1 MVATFFRRYYKT
13 EYICIKINRIPAGM
27 FHVFHSELPFIVNL
41 LILLLTAKLLGEL
54 AERFGQPSMI
64 GEVIAGVILGPS
76 ILNIIPGAGEIKV
89 IAELG
94 VFMLIVLAGME
105 IEVEEIRNSIRG
117 RNIWI
122 ALLGFIVPM
131 LSGIGIGLIFH
142 FSNTFTI
149 FLGLCIAI
157 TALPVSIR
165 ILMDLGKLKTAI
177 GQRIISAAIFNDI
190 VALLILGIILD
201 FNDATKTI
209 RDLTFTILF
218 TAMKVGVF
226 TSILMIAYQFFK
238 FAKRKVNVIN
248 PRVDKFL
255 LYLRGKESLFAV
267 VILFVLIFSSIAE
280 LLGLHF
286 VVGAFFGAILIPRS
300 MFTNRDFGKV
310 QRSISGITMGFL
322 APVFFA
328 TMGISFT
335 FAALNNG
342 MLLAVVLFASF
353 FSKIF
358 GGYLGGRLAGFN
370 KAKSLTLG
378 LGLNARG
385 IMELVI
391 ANIALAKGFID
402 VPVFSI
408 LVLMALL
415 TTIFTPFLLK
425 AGFRLIDR
433 RDRKNLNTYT

>member
-1 MVATFFRRYYKT
+1 
-13 EYICIKINRIPAGM
+13 M
-27 FHVFHSELPFIVNL
+27 FHLVHTQLPFIVNL
-41 LILLLTAKLLGEL
+41 LILLLVAKLLGEL
-54 AERFGQPSMI
+54 AERFRQPSMI
-64 GEVIAGVILGPS
+64 GEVMAGVILGPS
-76 ILNIIPGAGEIKV
+76 LLHIIPDAGEIKV

-117 RNIWI
+117 KNIWI

-131 LSGIGIGLIFH
+131 ASGIGIGLLFH

-165 ILMDLGKLKTAI
+165 ILMDLGKLKTDVA
-177 GQRIISAAIFNDI
+177 QRIISAAIFNDI

-201 FNDATKTI
+201 FNDASKNLGA
-209 RDLTFTILF
+209 LTVSVLWTTL
-218 TAMKVGVF
+218 KVGVF
-226 TSILMIAYQFFK
+226 TGILMVAYHFFK
-238 FAKRKVNVIN
+238 LAKRKVNVVN
-248 PRVDKFL
+248 PRMNKFTH
-255 LYLRGKESLFAV
+255 YLRGKESIFAL

-300 MFTNRDFGKV
+300 MFANRDFDKV

-322 APVFFA
+322 APIFFA
-328 TMGISFT
+328 TMGISFN
-335 FAALNNG
+335 FGSLNNWT
-342 MLLAVVLFASF
+342 LLVSVLFASF

-370 KAKSLTLG
+370 RAKSVTLG

-402 VPVFSI
+402 VPIFSI

-415 TTIFTPFLLK
+415 TTILTPFLLK
-425 AGFRLIDR
+425 AGFGLIDKS
-433 RDRKNLNTYT
+433 DGKPVNTFT

>member
-1 MVATFFRRYYKT
+1 
-13 EYICIKINRIPAGM
+13 M
-27 FHVFHSELPFIVNL
+27 FHVVHYQLPFIVNL
-41 LILLLTAKLLGEL
+41 LLLLLVAKLLGEL
-54 AERFGQPSMI
+54 AERFRQPSMI

-76 ILNIIPGAGEIKV
+76 MLNIISGPGEIKV

-117 RNIWI
+117 KNMWI
-122 ALLGFIVPM
+122 ALLGFIIPM
-131 LSGIGIGLIFH
+131 ASGIAIGLIFH
-142 FSNTFTI
+142 FSNTFTT

-165 ILMDLGKLKTAI
+165 ILMDLGKLKTDV

-190 VALLILGIILD
+190 LALLILGIILD
-201 FNDATKTI
+201 FSDESKNI
-209 RDLTFTILF
+209 RDLTFSILF
-218 TAMKVGVF
+218 TTMKVGIF
-226 TSILMIAYQFFK
+226 TSILVVAYHFFK
-238 FAKRKVNVIN
+238 LAKRKVSVIN
-248 PRVDKFL
+248 PRMNQFL
-255 LYLRGKESLFAV
+255 KYLRGKESVFAL

-300 MFTNRDFGKV
+300 MFANRDFERV

-322 APVFFA
+322 APIFFA
-328 TMGISFT
+328 TMGVAFDIG
-335 FAALNNG
+335 AMNDGL
-342 MLLAVVLFASF
+342 LLAVILFASF

-358 GGYLGGRLAGFN
+358 GGYLGGRMAGFN
-370 KAKSLTLG
+370 HPKSLTVG

-391 ANIALAKGFID
+391 ANIALAKGFIN
-402 VPVFSI
+402 VAVFSI
-408 LVLMALL
+408 LVAMALL
-415 TTIFTPFLLK
+415 TTILTPFLLK
-425 AGFRLIDR
+425 EGFSLIDR
-433 RDRKNLNTYT
+433 KNGKPLRANHRHKSL

>member
-1 MVATFFRRYYKT
+1 LCQNKGIQAACFISST
-13 EYICIKINRIPAGM
+13 IN
-27 FHVFHSELPFIVNL
+27 FLSLSTSLYFCL
-41 LILLLTAKLLGEL
+41 LQLLMGEL
-54 AERFGQPSMI
+54 AERLRQPSMI

-76 ILNIIPGAGEIKV
+76 ILNIISGPGEIKV

-122 ALLGFIVPM
+122 ALLGFVIPM
-131 LSGIGIGLIFH
+131 ISGIAIGLIFN

-165 ILMDLGKLKTAI
+165 ILMDLGKLKTSV

-190 VALLILGIILD
+190 LALLILGIILD
-201 FNDATKTI
+201 FNDETKNI
-209 RDLTFTILF
+209 RDLTFSILF
-218 TAMKVGVF
+218 TAMKVGIF
-226 TSILMIAYQFFK
+226 TLVLVTAYRFFK
-238 FAKRKVNVIN
+238 LAKRKVNVIN
-248 PRVDKFL
+248 PRVNKFL
-255 LYLRGKESLFAV
+255 LYLRGKESLFAL

-300 MFTNRDFGKV
+300 MFANRDFEKV

-322 APVFFA
+322 APIFFA
-328 TMGISFT
+328 TMGIAFNFS
-335 FAALNNG
+335 ALNDG
-342 MLLAVVLFASF
+342 LLLTVVLFASF

-370 KAKSLTLG
+370 NAKSLTLG

-402 VPVFSI
+402 VPIFSI

-415 TTIFTPFLLK
+415 TTILTPFLLN
-425 AGFRLIDR
+425 AGFRLIDKQSL
-433 RDRKNLNTYT
+433 KNVNTYT

>member
-1 MVATFFRRYYKT
+1 
-13 EYICIKINRIPAGM
+13 M
-27 FHVFHSELPFIVNL
+27 FHIVHNQLPFIVNL
-41 LILLLTAKLLGEL
+41 LILLLSAKLLGEL
-54 AERFGQPSMI
+54 AERLGQPSMI
-64 GEVIAGVILGPS
+64 GEVLAGVILGPS
-76 ILNIIPGAGEIKV
+76 LFNIISAPGEIKV

-122 ALLGFIVPM
+122 ALLGFLVPM
-131 LSGIGIGLIFH
+131 ASGIAIGLFFH

-165 ILMDLGKLKTAI
+165 ILMDLGKLKTAV

-190 VALLILGIILD
+190 VALLVLGIILD
-201 FNDATKTI
+201 FNDESKNI
-209 RDLTFTILF
+209 KDLTFSILF

-226 TSILMIAYQFFK
+226 TLVLVIAYRFFK

-248 PRVDKFL
+248 PRMNKFL
-255 LYLRGKESLFAV
+255 LYLRGKESVFAL

-300 MFTNRDFGKV
+300 MFANRDFEKV

-322 APVFFA
+322 APIFFA
-328 TMGISFT
+328 TMGISFN
-335 FAALNNG
+335 FSALNDG
-342 MLLAVVLFASF
+342 LLLIVVLIASF

-370 KAKSLTLG
+370 QAKSLTLG

-402 VPVFSI
+402 ISVFSI

-415 TTIFTPFLLK
+415 TTILTPFLLK
-425 AGFRLIDR
+425 EGFRLIDR
-433 RDRKNLNTYT
+433 NKESNLNTFT

>member
-1 MVATFFRRYYKT
+1 
-13 EYICIKINRIPAGM
+13 M
-27 FHVFHSELPFIVNL
+27 FHIVHNQLPFIVNL
-41 LILLLTAKLLGEL
+41 LILLLSAKLLGEL
-54 AERFGQPSMI
+54 AERLGQPSMI
-64 GEVIAGVILGPS
+64 GEVLAGVILGPS
-76 ILNIIPGAGEIKV
+76 LFNIISAPGEIKV

-122 ALLGFIVPM
+122 ALLGFLVPM
-131 LSGIGIGLIFH
+131 ASGIAIGLFFH

-165 ILMDLGKLKTAI
+165 ILMDLGKLKTAV

-190 VALLILGIILD
+190 VALLVLGIILD
-201 FNDATKTI
+201 FNDESKNI
-209 RDLTFTILF
+209 KDLTFSILF

-226 TSILMIAYQFFK
+226 TLVLVIAYRFFK

-248 PRVDKFL
+248 PRMNKFL
-255 LYLRGKESLFAV
+255 LYLRGKESIFAL

-300 MFTNRDFGKV
+300 MFANRDFEKV

-322 APVFFA
+322 APIFFA
-328 TMGISFT
+328 TMGISFN
-335 FAALNNG
+335 FSALNDG
-342 MLLAVVLFASF
+342 LLLIVVLIASF

-370 KAKSLTLG
+370 QAKSLTLG

-402 VPVFSI
+402 ISVFSI

-415 TTIFTPFLLK
+415 TTILTPFLLK
-425 AGFRLIDR
+425 EGFRLIDR
-433 RDRKNLNTYT
+433 NKESNLNTFT

>member
-1 MVATFFRRYYKT
+1 
-13 EYICIKINRIPAGM
+13 M
-27 FHVFHSELPFIVNL
+27 FHLVHSQLPFIVNL
-41 LILLLTAKLLGEL
+41 LILLLVAKLLGEL
-54 AERFGQPSMI
+54 AERFRQPSMI
-64 GEVIAGVILGPS
+64 GEVLAGVILGPS
-76 ILNIIPGAGEIKV
+76 ILHVIPNPGEIKV

-117 RNIWI
+117 KNIWI
-122 ALLGFIVPM
+122 ALLGFIIPFTSG
-131 LSGIGIGLIFH
+131 LGIGYIFH

-165 ILMDLGKLKTAI
+165 ILMDLGKLKTDI

-201 FNDATKTI
+201 FNDATKNLG
-209 RDLTFTILF
+209 DLTVSILWTTLKVAIF
-218 TAMKVGVF
+218 TA
-226 TSILMIAYQFFK
+226 ILMVSYHFFK
-238 FAKRKVNVIN
+238 LAKRKVNVVN
-248 PRVDKFL
+248 PRMNKFTH
-255 LYLRGKESLFAV
+255 YLRGKESIFAL

-286 VVGAFFGAILIPRS
+286 IVGAFFGAILIPRS
-300 MFTNRDFGKV
+300 MFANRDFEKV

-322 APVFFA
+322 APIFFA
-328 TMGISFT
+328 TMGISFN
-335 FAALNNG
+335 FGSLNNVI
-342 MLLAVVLFASF
+342 LLTAVLFASF

-370 KAKSLTLG
+370 HSKSITLG

-391 ANIALAKGFID
+391 ANIALSKGFID

-425 AGFRLIDR
+425 EGFRLIDR
-433 RDRKNLNTYT
+433 SNGNHVNTYT

>member
-1 MVATFFRRYYKT
+1 ML
-13 EYICIKINRIPAGM
+13 
-27 FHVFHSELPFIVNL
+27 HLFHSQLPFIVNL
-41 LILLLTAKLLGEL
+41 LILLLAAKLLGEL
-54 AERFGQPSMI
+54 AERFRQPSMI
-64 GEVIAGVILGPS
+64 GEVLAGVILGPS
-76 ILNIIPGAGEIKV
+76 LLNIIPAAGEIKV

-117 RNIWI
+117 KNLWI
-122 ALLGFIVPM
+122 ALLGFIIPL
-131 LSGIGIGLIFH
+131 LSGIGIGLF
-142 FSNTFTI
+142 FNFTNTFTI

-157 TALPVSIR
+157 TALPVSVR
-165 ILMDLGKLKTAI
+165 ILMDLGKLKTDV

-201 FNDATKTI
+201 FNDSSKNI
-209 RDLTFTILF
+209 KDLTFSILF
-218 TAMKVGVF
+218 TAMKVAIF
-226 TSILMIAYQFFK
+226 TLVLVAAYHLFK
-238 FAKRKVNVIN
+238 LAKRKVNIVN
-248 PRVDKFL
+248 PRMNAFL
-255 LYLRGKESLFAV
+255 HYLRGQESLFAM
-267 VILFVLIFSSIAE
+267 VILFVLVFSSMAE

-300 MFTNRDFGKV
+300 MFANRDFEKV

-322 APVFFA
+322 APIFFA
-328 TMGISFT
+328 TMGISFN
-335 FAALNNG
+335 FIALDNFI
-342 MLLAVVLFASF
+342 LLGVVLFASF

-370 KAKSLTLG
+370 HAKSLTLG

-391 ANIALAKGFID
+391 ANIALANGFID

-415 TTIFTPFLLK
+415 TTILTPSLLK
-425 AGFRLIDR
+425 EGFRLIAIQDKKSQ
-433 RDRKNLNTYT
+433 DTYT

>member
-1 MVATFFRRYYKT
+1 
-13 EYICIKINRIPAGM
+13 M
-27 FHVFHSELPFIVNL
+27 FHLVHTQLPFIVNL
-41 LILLLTAKLLGEL
+41 LILLLVAKFLGEL
-54 AERFGQPSMI
+54 AERFRQPSMI

-76 ILNIIPGAGEIKV
+76 VLHIIPDAGEIKV

-117 RNIWI
+117 KNIWI

-131 LSGIGIGLIFH
+131 ASGISIGLIFH
-142 FSNTFTI
+142 FSYSFTI

-165 ILMDLGKLKTAI
+165 ILMDLGKLKTDV

-190 VALLILGIILD
+190 IALLILGIILD
-201 FNDATKTI
+201 FNDTTKNLG
-209 RDLTFTILF
+209 DLTVSILF
-218 TAMKVGVF
+218 TTMKVGVF
-226 TSILMIAYQFFK
+226 TGILMIAYHFFK
-238 FAKRKVNVIN
+238 LAKRKVNVIN
-248 PRVDKFL
+248 PRMNEFTR
-255 LYLRGKESLFAV
+255 YLRGKESIFAL

-300 MFTNRDFGKV
+300 MFANRDFEKV

-322 APVFFA
+322 APIFFA
-328 TMGISFT
+328 TMGISFN
-335 FAALNNG
+335 FGSFDNG
-342 MLLAVVLFASF
+342 MLLIAILFASF

-370 KAKSLTLG
+370 QAKSITLG

-415 TTIFTPFLLK
+415 TTILTPFLLK
-425 AGFRLIDR
+425 EGFKLIDKK
-433 RDRKNLNTYT
+433 RDNNPNSYT

>member
-1 MVATFFRRYYKT
+1 
-13 EYICIKINRIPAGM
+13 M
-27 FHVFHSELPFIVNL
+27 FHLTHYQLPFIVNL
-41 LILLLTAKLLGEL
+41 LVLLLSAKLLGEL
-54 AERFGQPSMI
+54 AERFRQPSMI
-64 GEVIAGVILGPS
+64 GEVIAGIILGPS
-76 ILNIIPGAGEIKV
+76 LLNIIPAPGEIKV

-105 IEVEEIRNSIRG
+105 IEVEEIRKSLRG

-122 ALLGFIVPM
+122 ALLGFLIPM
-131 LSGIGIGLIFH
+131 ASGIAIGLIFH
-142 FSNTFTI
+142 FSNTFTV

-165 ILMDLGKLKTAI
+165 ILIDLGRLKTDI

-201 FNDATKTI
+201 FNDAAKNI
-209 RDLTFTILF
+209 GDLTFSILF
-218 TAMKVGVF
+218 TTLKVGVF
-226 TSILMIAYQFFK
+226 TAVLVIAYHFFK
-238 FAKRKVNVIN
+238 LAKRKVNVIN
-248 PRVDKFL
+248 PRMHKFM
-255 LYLRGKESLFAV
+255 LYLRGKESLFAL
-267 VILFVLIFSSIAE
+267 VILFVLIFSSISE

-300 MFTNRDFGKV
+300 MFANRDFERV

-328 TMGISFT
+328 TMGISFYCC
-335 FAALNNG
+335 ALDNWV
-342 MLLAVVLFASF
+342 LLLVVLFASF

-358 GGYLGGRLAGFN
+358 GGYLGGRLAGLSN
-370 KAKSLTLG
+370 AKSVTLG

-385 IMELVI
+385 IIEMVI

-408 LVLMALL
+408 LVIMALL
-415 TTIFTPFLLK
+415 TTILTPFLLNK
-425 AGFRLIDR
+425 SFTMMDR
-433 RDRKNLNTYT
+433 RNGYHTNSFT

>member
-1 MVATFFRRYYKT
+1 
-13 EYICIKINRIPAGM
+13 M
-27 FHVFHSELPFIVNL
+27 FHLVHFQLPFIVNL
-41 LILLLTAKLLGEL
+41 LVLLLVAKLFGEL
-54 AERFGQPSMI
+54 AERFRQPSMI
-64 GEVIAGVILGPS
+64 GEVLAGVILGPS
-76 ILNIIPGAGEIKV
+76 LLNIIPSSGEIKV

-122 ALLGFIVPM
+122 ALLGFLVPM
-131 LSGIGIGLIFH
+131 ASGIAIGLIFH
-142 FSNTFTI
+142 FSYIFTI

-165 ILMDLGKLKTAI
+165 ILMDLGKLSTDV

-190 VALLILGIILD
+190 LALLILGIILD
-201 FNDATKTI
+201 FNDSTKNI
-209 RDLTFTILF
+209 RDLTFSILF
-218 TAMKVGVF
+218 TTFKVGVF
-226 TSILMIAYQFFK
+226 TAILVIAYHYFK
-238 FAKRKVNVIN
+238 VAKRKVSVLN
-248 PRVDKFL
+248 PRMNQFL
-255 LYLRGKESLFAV
+255 RYLRGKESIFAL
-267 VILFVLIFSSIAE
+267 VILFVLIFSSISE

-300 MFTNRDFGKV
+300 MFANRDFEKV

-322 APVFFA
+322 APIFFA
-328 TMGISFT
+328 TMGISFN
-335 FAALNNG
+335 FNSLDNG
-342 MLLAVVLFASF
+342 LLLTVILFASF

-358 GGYLGGRLAGFN
+358 GGYLGGKLAGFN
-370 KAKSLTLG
+370 SAKSVTLG

-402 VPVFSI
+402 ISIFSI

-415 TTIFTPFLLK
+415 TTILTPFLLK
-425 AGFRLIDR
+425 EGFRLIDR
-433 RDRKNLNTYT
+433 QKVKSADSYT